1 MAKGSAGKKK
11 EKKTE
16 QTNGLPKQEKSEKEF
31 YTVKEI
37 AANSGLSYGTIK
49 RSIDHGDL
57 PAYRIGRKY
66 FIDKSAGDRF
76 CKENYTS
83 GQVEGYTIKEIM
95 EKIPL
100 SYAFLMELVKTKQL
114 PTTKRGRQYIVSYE
128 DYEAFIQKSKVVHP
142 EK

>member
-83 GQVEGYTIKEIM
+83 GQVEGYT
-95 EKIPL
+95 L
-100 SYAFLMELVKTKQL
+100 SLIHILPQL
-114 PTTKRGRQYIVSYE
+114 GRQS
-128 DYEAFIQKSKVVHP
+128 SN
-142 EK
+142 